1 MLVLLQ
7 LREKLSEFQA
17 ENNLL
22 GTLVKELKV
31 CTQL

>member
-1 MLVLLQ
+1 MFLLLQ
-7 LREKLSEFQA
+7 LREKLSVFQA

-31 CTQL
+31 C